1 MAQFLFEN
9 IQAYQPYLYTF
20 DRLDSKTD
28 NSIPAEAKAVI
39 AVAPEKS
46 HEFIEA
52 FQTYAATLR
61 DEGKALT
68 TQQYTAT
75 PLASAQWETLDRAA
89 TNNFISILNALPA
102 GAVVSEGNLVITS
115 TNLFQASLIKQ
126 DNGWRAEI
134 GSSNRSS
141 DESSYNALIDLLI
154 ATGQKYGY
162 TVDPK
167 IDSYPMWQPDD
178 NSQLLSISK
187 NVYKKMYGDAYKA
200 NVIHAGLECAV
211 FVKKYLEASK
221 KLQAVAIGPTIANPH
236 TPNESLM
243 LRSVDGKHPV
253 REFYEC
259 VKEIIKEAMAVQ

>member
-1 MAQFLFEN
+1 MV
-9 IQAYQPYLYTF
+9 
-20 DRLDSKTD
+20 R
-28 NSIPAEAKAVI
+28 
-39 AVAPEKS
+39 
-46 HEFIEA
+46 
-52 FQTYAATLR
+52 
-61 DEGKALT
+61 
-68 TQQYTAT
+68 
-75 PLASAQWETLDRAA
+75 
-89 TNNFISILNALPA
+89 
-102 GAVVSEGNLVITS
+102 EGNLVITS